1 MVAFLVT
8 FHFKTTN
15 MYQVPTSVLDVSKY
29 VISQLLHS
37 FLLLRCQC
45 ILKICSACFYHHL
58 FFIFVA
64 LGEAQAKV
72 NVYEKELSS
81 AQKTIAKSKKA
92 QEVQQILKNNES
104 LQHKLLSQEEEFRLQ
119 NQTLLEEL
127 TKVGQFFIILFWF
140 YIIVMSR
147 EHLKDDEVY

>member
-1 MVAFLVT
+1 MFLS
-8 FHFKTTN
+8 
-15 MYQVPTSVLDVSKY
+15 P
-29 VISQLLHS
+29 
-37 FLLLRCQC
+37 
-45 ILKICSACFYHHL
+45 ICF
-58 FFIFVA
+58 FFICVA

-127 TKVGQFFIILFWF
+127 TKVG
-140 YIIVMSR
+140 
-147 EHLKDDEVY
+147 

>member
-1 MVAFLVT
+1 M
-8 FHFKTTN
+8 
-15 MYQVPTSVLDVSKY
+15 
-29 VISQLLHS
+29 LHS
-37 FLLLRCQC
+37 FLLLRSKC
-45 ILKICSACFYHHL
+45 ILKISSACFYRL
-58 FFIFVA
+58 FFFICVA

-127 TKVGQFFIILFWF
+127 TKVG
-140 YIIVMSR
+140 
-147 EHLKDDEVY
+147 